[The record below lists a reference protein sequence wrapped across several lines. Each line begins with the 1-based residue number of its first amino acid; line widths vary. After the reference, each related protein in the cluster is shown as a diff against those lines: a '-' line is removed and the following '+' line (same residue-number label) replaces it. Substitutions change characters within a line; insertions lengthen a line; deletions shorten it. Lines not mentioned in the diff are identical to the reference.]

1 MHPRVV
7 RAGPNG
13 SVFSKDDDLVSYRS
27 GSLRV
32 DTLVEKSVDVQ
43 DDGQTG
49 VTRMVAA
56 VDAVQG
62 GDVVSAPLRHT
73 RLWVREDHY
82 RRVSHRRP
90 GLSRSCTWTSPPC
103 RGQNPA
109 GAIGGHQAVVARP
122 HDYLRMR
129 NVLR

>member
-1 MHPRVV
+1 LHPRVV

-32 DTLVEKSVDVQ
+32 DSLVEKSVDVQ

-82 RRVSHRRP
+82 RWVIAA
-90 GLSRSCTWTSPPC
+90 T
-103 RGQNPA
+103 
-109 GAIGGHQAVVARP
+109 VVP
-122 HDYLRMR
+122 
-129 NVLR
+129 V